1 MRLRVQRGQYASECV
16 ICEGSLTLRRRT
28 APPRPPAVP
37 LRPGVRSSTAWFS
50 SKHAPRQA
58 AAGPPGATAPTNDGS
73 RSTAL
78 WAVAPMSC
86 HAIRRGSSGSRS
98 LARNGAAPQIRTRS
112 SARKRRSL
120 RRGRAAI
127 VGRRSVRLAGPREL
141 FVRFARLAACSVC
154 GSRPRPVMQ
163 RQRSR
168 GRVETNAKTRLAP
181 NGLAGFF
188 LSAAATPATGVR
200 VACLG
205 RSKARRRGRAGTPGC
220 SARATGGRWPALYFK
235 RAARGRELERIR

>member
-1 MRLRVQRGQYASECV
+1 MSGIYVNEVAGSKGQYQYASECV

-141 FVRFARLAACSVC
+141 LFASLAWL
-154 GSRPRPVMQ
+154 
-163 RQRSR
+163 
-168 GRVETNAKTRLAP
+168 LAP
-181 NGLAGFF
+181 C
-188 LSAAATPATGVR
+188 V
-200 VACLG
+200 
-205 RSKARRRGRAGTPGC
+205 
-220 SARATGGRWPALYFK
+220 
-235 RAARGRELERIR
+235 ARGPGP